1 MRKSH
6 VAAIAAL
13 AALAQAQ
20 AATAQSKNACIK
32 QADIADA
39 VVYAAPGLVKAAKRK
54 CASEL
59 SKKSF
64 LMSKGDKWAAKFAVH
79 KDASWPGTK
88 RIIKQFGAQQMG
100 GSFSLDSLPDSMM
113 RPIADQTF
121 PELLTRDL
129 KKKDCAKVDRML
141 ELASPL
147 PPKNVGALAAA
158 ALELAGRKNP
168 SVCPYTK

>member
-1 MRKSH
+1 MNKFNL
-6 VAAIAAL
+6 AAFASL
-13 AALAQAQ
+13 AALVQAQ
-20 AATAQSKNACIK
+20 AATAQASKACVK

-64 LMSKGDKWAAKFAVH
+64 LMSKGDKWAAKFVPL
-79 KDASWPGTK
+79 KNASWPGTK
-88 RIIKQFGAQQMG
+88 RIIKQVGSQQLG
-100 GSFSLDSLPDSMM
+100 GSFSLDSLPDSML

-121 PELLTRDL
+121 PELLMRDF

-158 ALELAGRKNP
+158 GLELTGSKKP
-168 SVCPYTK
+168 VVCPYTK

>member
-1 MRKSH
+1 MNKTY
-6 VAAIAAL
+6 IAAL
-13 AALAQAQ
+13 AAFATLCQAH
-20 AATAQSKNACIK
+20 AATAQPSNSCIK

-59 SKKSF
+59 SNKSF
-64 LMSKGDKWAAKFAVH
+64 LMSKGDKWASKFAEH
-79 KDASWPGTK
+79 KDASWQGTK
-88 RIIKQFGAQQMG
+88 RLIKQFGSQQIG

-129 KKKDCAKVDRML
+129 KKEDCAKVNRML

-168 SVCPYTK
+168 SVCPYNK